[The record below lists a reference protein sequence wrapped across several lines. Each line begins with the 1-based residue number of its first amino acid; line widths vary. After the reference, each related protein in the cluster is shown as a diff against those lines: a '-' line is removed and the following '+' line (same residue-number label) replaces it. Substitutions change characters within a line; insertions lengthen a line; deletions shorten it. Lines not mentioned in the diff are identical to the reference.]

1 MGDTM
6 EEQIRLPQAFCG
18 RMERLLGEEYKAF
31 LASYEK
37 ERYYGL
43 RHNPL
48 KCPAETFVGQMPFML
63 DKIAWAREGYY
74 YQAAQQPG
82 RHVLHEAGAYYI
94 QEPSAMAVAEIL
106 DPRPG
111 ERILD
116 LCAAPGGKTTQIAGR
131 MQGEGLLVANE
142 IVPERAR
149 ILSQNVERMG
159 VRNCVVCNEKPERLA
174 ELFPG
179 FFDRILVDAP
189 CSGEGMFR
197 KDEAARQ
204 EWSPAHVTMCA
215 ERQGKILEE
224 AARMLKP
231 GGVLVYSTCTFAPE
245 ENEGTI
251 SAFIHAHGDYIIEE
265 TDCCEA
271 FSQGQPGWADD
282 PADGIEYTMRL
293 WPHKLKGEGHYI
305 ACLRRRGEGA
315 EPEMPTYEESGGN
328 RKDRISSQN
337 SIISKNP
344 KNNKENRERGSD
356 RKLREAVTTF
366 LTQELGLPETW
377 TDGQDGTVI
386 RFGEQVYLVP
396 EGMIPLAGV
405 KVLRPGLCLLTD
417 RKNRFEPAH
426 ALAMT
431 LTGKDTDRVKELTME
446 EAGRYLRGESISCGQ
461 ERGWM
466 LLSYEGYSLGFGKAS
481 GGQIK
486 NHYPKGLRK
495 NI

>member
-1 MGDTM
+1 
-6 EEQIRLPQAFCG
+6 
-18 RMERLLGEEYKAF
+18 
-31 LASYEK
+31 
-37 ERYYGL
+37 
-43 RHNPL
+43 
-48 KCPAETFVGQMPFML
+48 
-63 DKIAWAREGYY
+63 
-74 YQAAQQPG
+74 
-82 RHVLHEAGAYYI
+82 
-94 QEPSAMAVAEIL
+94 
-106 DPRPG
+106 
-111 ERILD
+111 
-116 LCAAPGGKTTQIAGR
+116 
-131 MQGEGLLVANE
+131 
-142 IVPERAR
+142 
-149 ILSQNVERMG
+149 
-159 VRNCVVCNEKPERLA
+159 
-174 ELFPG
+174 
-179 FFDRILVDAP
+179 
-189 CSGEGMFR
+189 
-197 KDEAARQ
+197 
-204 EWSPAHVTMCA
+204 
-215 ERQGKILEE
+215 
-224 AARMLKP
+224 
-231 GGVLVYSTCTFAPE
+231 
-245 ENEGTI
+245 
-251 SAFIHAHGDYIIEE
+251 
-265 TDCCEA
+265 
-271 FSQGQPGWADD
+271 
-282 PADGIEYTMRL
+282 MRL